1 MASCPVAP
9 DGADVRTTLS
19 LVRETRKHLACFD
32 PSIRAAGYAVCR
44 STRSRECHGLVA
56 DLLSPDQIAE
66 VYPAHAIIRNF
77 FGSIMRKLS
86 VTSSHQVRQFPGT
99 SSRRNLSIAVLK
111 SLKVA

>member
-1 MASCPVAP
+1 MHQSLSDNSLPIN
-9 DGADVRTTLS
+9 RT
-19 LVRETRKHLACFD
+19 VVIFK
-32 PSIRAAGYAVCR
+32 
-44 STRSRECHGLVA
+44 
-56 DLLSPDQIAE
+56 QISAIPNARVSGIFFRIFRNMPFWWE
-66 VYPAHAIIRNF
+66 GQYQRRYGIFMHVYPAHAIIRNF